1 MADQGE
7 TQGQIL
13 GIHMTNFIICCL
25 SGGWSGI
32 WGFCVIPFLLGRTMH
47 TGTTGS
53 PTTCPWSNLASLA
66 PQTPDSVGWA
76 TWKWEREGCLFS
88 VSVEAAGAIVPT
100 DLNQHALG
108 SNGGN

>member
-13 GIHMTNFIICCL
+13 GTHMTNFIICCF
-25 SGGWSGI
+25 SGEWSGI
-32 WGFCVIPFLLGRTMH
+32 WGFCVTPFLLGKAMH
-47 TGTTGS
+47 TSIMGRPMISTWT
-53 PTTCPWSNLASLA
+53 NLASL
-66 PQTPDSVGWA
+66 PPDSVGWA
-76 TWKWEREGCLFS
+76 TWKWGREGCLFS

-100 DLNQHALG
+100 ALNQHALG